1 MKEVRMIICIILIC
15 SEGVIVSASACPVSE
30 SFFLSAA
37 DSVEQTSVVI
47 AEPFNADTVIGSSLS
62 LSLDTAEVKKKTSFF
77 RRFLNY
83 FNDANKPKP
92 RKKFDFSIIG
102 GPHYSSDTKLGLGLV
117 AAGLYQGKD
126 TLMQPSMVSLYGD
139 VSTTGFYLLGVK
151 GTHFFPEDKYRLLYN
166 LYFFSFPGYFWGT
179 GYEAG
184 SNDDNKGSYKGIQN
198 QVKIDFLF
206 RLANNLYAGPL
217 ASFDYVAGSNFEKP
231 ETLNGAAKSTLSVG
245 VGGSI
250 SYDTRDF
257 QTNSYKGVYLKLEQ
271 SLSPCFLGNKDVFYT
286 TDVLADIYQKVW
298 KGGILA
304 IDIHAKFTFGD
315 TPWTMMPKLGGSL
328 RMRGYYEGQYR
339 DRNVG
344 EIQVELRQHVWK
356 RNGVVFWV
364 GAGNVFHDFRSFKWS
379 HTLPNYGL
387 GYRWE
392 FKKRVNVRLDY
403 GFGKG
408 QSGFLFNINEAF

>member
-1 MKEVRMIICIILIC
+1 MKEVRKFIFVALMC
-15 SEGVIVSASACPVSE
+15 SGWTIVSASGNLDSESVILSGSDSLKQVSSVSE
-30 SFFLSAA
+30 
-37 DSVEQTSVVI
+37 
-47 AEPFNADTVIGSSLS
+47 EPFKADTLKEGALILNM
-62 LSLDTAEVKKKTSFF
+62 DTADVKKKTTFF

-126 TLMQPSMVSLYGD
+126 SLMQPSMVSLYGD
-139 VSTTGFYLLGVK
+139 VSTTGFYLLGIK

-179 GYEAG
+179 GYAAG
-184 SNDDNKGSYKGIQN
+184 DNSDNKGRYKRIQN

-206 RLANNLYAGPL
+206 RLANKLYAGPL
-217 ASFDYVAGSNFEKP
+217 VSFDYVAGSEFKKP
-231 ETLNGAAKSTLSVG
+231 ETLNGAAKSTTSVG

-271 SLSPCFLGNKDVFYT
+271 TLLPGFLGNKNAFYM
-286 TDVLADIYQKVW
+286 TDLLADIYQKVW

-304 IDIHAKFTFGD
+304 IDAHARFTFGD
-315 TPWTMMPKLGGSL
+315 TPWTMMPRLGGSF

-339 DRNVG
+339 DKNVA

-356 RNGVVFWV
+356 RNGIVLWV
-364 GAGNVFHDFRSFKWS
+364 GAGNVFYDFGKFKWS
-379 HTLPNYGL
+379 HTLPNYGV

-408 QSGFLFNINEAF
+408 QTGFLFNINEAF

>member
-1 MKEVRMIICIILIC
+1 MKEVRMFICIILIC

-30 SFFLSAA
+30 SFFLSAT

-139 VSTTGFYLLGVK
+139 V
-151 GTHFFPEDKYRLLYN
+151 
-166 LYFFSFPGYFWGT
+166 WGT

-184 SNDDNKGSYKGIQN
+184 SSDDNKGSYKRIQN